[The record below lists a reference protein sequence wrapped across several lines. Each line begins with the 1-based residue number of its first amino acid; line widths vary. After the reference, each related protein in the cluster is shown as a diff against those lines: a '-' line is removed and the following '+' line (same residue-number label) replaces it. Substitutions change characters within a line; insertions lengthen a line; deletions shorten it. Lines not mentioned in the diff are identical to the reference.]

1 MTPESQY
8 LFCAC
13 ACVSV
18 CVGTGYVG
26 GWMAGGLFLQE
37 IVLRFVFVKDVLSYS
52 EGSRKNQM
60 LKERKE
66 KKTIFLQRVF
76 HFFSYNFVGSPTQT
90 SLSFMVPR

>member
-37 IVLRFVFVKDVLSYS
+37 IVLHFVFVKDVLSYS

-66 KKTIFLQRVF
+66 KKTIFFTVCFPFLQ
-76 HFFSYNFVGSPTQT
+76 
-90 SLSFMVPR
+90 L